1 MGKPYHHSPSSV
13 DSGYA
18 WVVLA
23 SCFVLRAL
31 VDAFWTSLGILFL
44 KWQTHFDV
52 SVSNTAWIGSIFM
65 LILLSSAPISSALG
79 HRLTYRVT
87 VIGAGI
93 VIFSCLCAIS
103 LTNQFW
109 QIYMFIPI
117 LSFAFGIAG
126 QTGTAY
132 FIVFFDKRLAL
143 ANGLNSA
150 ASAVGILMFP
160 PLMEILI
167 SYYGWRGAL
176 QITSAIMSNIC
187 VCGALLRNPPKVK
200 RLRTNSSKSK
210 LVKERIPDEVDSS
223 ELDTSCC
230 NSFFKD
236 IARSFDLSLF
246 RKLTFVFQGIGNG
259 ILYGGNNTAILY
271 LVPYAV
277 SVGIA
282 NMEASYLMFAF
293 GISGLAIR
301 LCPVGWIVDKKFIS
315 ASTLGGIA
323 FLMCGLNIVITSFV
337 RTFSGLVIV
346 AVVYGVTVG
355 VAAFLRVVVVTYA
368 AGSKAKAPGAIGWM
382 LLGEGVGSLACI
394 LLMGFL
400 HDISGNYR
408 APLIVSGVCVMCL
421 GINMLLY
428 PLQVRCQHWI
438 DTARSR
444 QAILDIDS
452 TQNFARLVVTGKE
465 TSV

>member
-1 MGKPYHHSPSSV
+1 MGKLYHHSPSSV

-52 SVSNTAWIGSIFM
+52 SVSNTAWIGSVFM
-65 LILLSSAPISSALG
+65 LILYSSAPISSALA
-79 HRLTYRVT
+79 HRLTYRVN

-93 VIFSCLCAIS
+93 VIFSCLFAIS
-103 LTNQFW
+103 KTDQFW
-109 QIYMFIPI
+109 QIYIFMPI
-117 LSFAFGIAG
+117 LSFGFGIAC
-126 QTGTAY
+126 QTGCSY
-132 FIVFFDKRLAL
+132 FAVFFDKRLAL
-143 ANGLNSA
+143 ANGLNSV
-150 ASAVGILMFP
+150 ASAVGILSLP

-200 RLRTNSSKSK
+200 KLRTISSKSN
-210 LVKERIPDEVDSS
+210 DTA

-236 IARSFDLSLF
+236 IAKSFDLSLF
-246 RKLTFVFQGIGNG
+246 RKLAFVFQGIVTGV
-259 ILYGGNNTAILY
+259 LYGGNNTAILY

-282 NMEASYLMFAF
+282 NMEASYLMFIF

-323 FLMCGLNIVITSFV
+323 FLMCGLNIVITSFT

-346 AVVYGVTVG
+346 AVVYGVTLG
-355 VAAFLRVVVVTYA
+355 VAAFLRMVMVTYA
-368 AGSKAKAPGAIGWM
+368 AGSNEKAPGAIGWM
-382 LLGEGVGSLACI
+382 FLGEGVGTLTCI

-444 QAILDIDS
+444 QTILDTDS
-452 TQNFARLVVTGKE
+452 TQNFARLVVMGKQ
-465 TSV
+465 TTI